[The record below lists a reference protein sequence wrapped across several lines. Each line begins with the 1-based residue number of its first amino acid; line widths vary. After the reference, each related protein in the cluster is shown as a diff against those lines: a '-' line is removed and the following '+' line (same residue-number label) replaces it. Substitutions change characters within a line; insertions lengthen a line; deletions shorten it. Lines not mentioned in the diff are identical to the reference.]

1 MANEDYVDI
10 SCIEEWL
17 ERKGWSTDLAEE
29 EQRRLEGQF
38 VAEYN
43 EVRAAMWKR
52 HYEYLDPAEK
62 ALIDEET
69 HPSLSWNR
77 AAEAEPYLNEL
88 RDKLVVVES
97 VANGNGALPWRYHRI
112 RRLSKEKS

>member
-1 MANEDYVDI
+1 MANEDYADI

-38 VAEYN
+38 VAEYSD
-43 EVRAAMWKR
+43 VRTAMWKR
-52 HYEYLDPAEK
+52 HYESLDPAEK

-69 HPSLSWNR
+69 HPSTYPSKTLYIFIKVCYSPSYISHPTLASSR
-77 AAEAEPYLNEL
+77 AIAVSA
-88 RDKLVVVES
+88 RQ
-97 VANGNGALPWRYHRI
+97 I
-112 RRLSKEKS
+112 RKS

>member
-1 MANEDYVDI
+1 MANEDYADI

-38 VAEYN
+38 VVEYSD
-43 EVRAAMWKR
+43 VRTAMWKR
-52 HYEYLDPAEK
+52 HYESLDPAEK

-69 HPSLSWNR
+69 HPSKTLNIFIKVCYSPSYISHPTLASSR
-77 AAEAEPYLNEL
+77 AIAVSARL
-88 RDKLVVVES
+88 
-97 VANGNGALPWRYHRI
+97 I
-112 RRLSKEKS
+112 RKS

>member
-1 MANEDYVDI
+1 MANEDYADI

-38 VAEYN
+38 VAEYSD
-43 EVRAAMWKR
+43 VRTAMWKR
-52 HYEYLDPAEK
+52 HYESLDPAEK

-69 HPSLSWNR
+69 HPSKTL
-77 AAEAEPYLNEL
+77 L
-88 RDKLVVVES
+88 
-97 VANGNGALPWRYHRI
+97 
-112 RRLSKEKS
+112 